1 MSELANDFSAA
12 GIAPELFVRDLGASL
27 RFYRQTLGFQVLR
40 QTADF
45 AVLALGDARIQL
57 AVPDESI
64 PRLKPWLAAG
74 RRGIGVNLRIIVPDV
89 DALYERVRRQGVPI
103 VREIGD
109 RFYGLRDF
117 TVADPDGFVLSFA
130 SPVKP

>member
-1 MSELANDFSAA
+1 MSEIANDFSAV
-12 GIAPELFVRDLGASL
+12 GIAPELFVRELEPAL
-27 RFYRQTLGFQVLR
+27 RFYQQTLGFRVVR
-40 QTADF
+40 QTAEF
-45 AVLALGDARIQL
+45 AVLTLGEARVHL

-64 PRLKPWLAAG
+64 PRMKPWLAAG
-74 RRGIGVNLRIIVPDV
+74 RRGVGVNVRIIVPDV
-89 DALYERVRRQGVPI
+89 DALYERVRRQGAPI

-130 SPVKP
+130 SPVEP